1 MLVIANTL
9 APNGGTTFLV
19 RIAREYHQRKNKI
32 KVIVLYNNFSLEH
45 LNDLKKYADVI
56 FIKDFGSVIYS
67 FFSKSQMFPF
77 IVNLKKRKLK
87 EFIGNESTI
96 HVMGIFGYILAKRI
110 QKIIPALKITVG
122 IYHQNEFKYESI
134 KCFFNNW
141 VFKEISRFNHNHII
155 FFNNNTR
162 NTYAQYFNR
171 TFINSTVI
179 PIGIDLKNE
188 ITNFNNFVP
197 NLIISVG
204 NLVGFKT
211 YNKHI
216 INEIP
221 NLIKLYPEVKYHIYG
236 TGEEEINIKSLIK
249 DLDLE
254 EYVILKGILDYN
266 KFNEVV
272 SLANVFVGNGTAVL
286 EAANLSVPSIVGIES
301 CEDPITYGYISD
313 IEEFDYNEFII
324 NKRTIK
330 FNLLL
335 ENLFSGG
342 KDERKR
348 LGKLNK
354 IAVEKFD
361 ISNTVLGFDKV
372 NKNKEKK
379 DIIVFRQI
387 VLIKLLFSFIY
398 ISIFH
403 LTKIDCRFKYR
414 RNQG

>member
-1 MLVIANTL
+1 M
-9 APNGGTTFLV
+9 
-19 RIAREYHQRKNKI
+19 
-32 KVIVLYNNFSLEH
+32 
-45 LNDLKKYADVI
+45 
-56 FIKDFGSVIYS
+56 
-67 FFSKSQMFPF
+67 
-77 IVNLKKRKLK
+77 
-87 EFIGNESTI
+87 
-96 HVMGIFGYILAKRI
+96 
-110 QKIIPALKITVG
+110 
-122 IYHQNEFKYESI
+122 
-134 KCFFNNW
+134 
-141 VFKEISRFNHNHII
+141 
-155 FFNNNTR
+155 
-162 NTYAQYFNR
+162 
-171 TFINSTVI
+171 
-179 PIGIDLKNE
+179 
-188 ITNFNNFVP
+188 
-197 NLIISVG
+197 
-204 NLVGFKT
+204 
-211 YNKHI
+211 
-216 INEIP
+216 
-221 NLIKLYPEVKYHIYG
+221 
-236 TGEEEINIKSLIK
+236 
-249 DLDLE
+249 E